1 MVELHDGTVGCL
13 AGHRSRLLRVM
24 LTVRETVPQPDA
36 LVTPLGTLGDTGA
49 VFPSPGLTLA

>member
-1 MVELHDGTVGCL
+1 
-13 AGHRSRLLRVM
+13 M